1 MEIKEILEKLPPA
14 PAGVVKW
21 IHKRVIEGSYIIYN
35 KKDDKAVC
43 TRCGHTFRA
52 SRFDMKHNEEGECPN
67 CKSKAVYKASG
78 IGRKNLT
85 EYFRVLVLTHRGK
98 TVYGTLIEVI
108 AEFKEMGKP
117 QLSKWLSAVYV
128 FNKDEQSYYKHV
140 PEGFWQ
146 PEHWEKRKDVKLPR
160 PLQPYCFFAA
170 PKFERTEIYMEN
182 LENVFMHS
190 SLKYGW
196 QPDLFE
202 RWEFAPYDYISYISL
217 HLKYQS
223 IELLIKGG
231 FESLAL
237 QKVSGRRGSSC
248 INWRGKSLEK
258 ILRLPRRHIR
268 RLRGH
273 NPDFCALKVFQGLNE
288 KEKSLPWS
296 VIDRAASVRSTNC
309 YFDAIENY
317 TDVIK
322 WAKWAD
328 KEDVYQGDWMDYI
341 RDCKKLGMDIRKKTV
356 LFPDDFDTIH
366 RELSTKVKEEENR
379 EKNKKMEVVA
389 RNYMID
395 LKDESFILAI
405 AKSQTELNMESAALC
420 HCVRTYGDQVAAGR
434 TIIYFIRKKSD
445 PDKPYYTLEIHPDGT
460 FIQCRGERNCIMT
473 KEVEDFKDRV
483 VAEFN
488 RMLKKRERSAA

>member
-52 SRFDMKHNEEGECPN
+52 SRFDMKHNEEGEYPN

-146 PEHWEKRKDVKLPR
+146 PEHWEKRKKVRLPR
-160 PLQPYCFFAA
+160 PASTMNFYAE
-170 PKFERTEIYMEN
+170 PKFERTELYTEN
-182 LENVFMHS
+182 LKNVFEKS
-190 SLKYGW
+190 CLKYGW
-196 QPDLFE
+196 IPHLLV
-202 RWEFAPYDYISYISL
+202 EFDAYDYIRYIDL
-217 HLKYQS
+217 FLKYQS
-223 IELLIKGG
+223 IELLAKAGFKRLVTDKIKGLTG
-231 FESLAL
+231 
-237 QKVSGRRGSSC
+237 SGC
-248 INWRGKSLEK
+248 VNWRGRSLEK
-258 ILRLPRRHIR
+258 ILRLPHRHVKK
-268 RLRGH
+268 LRGKGV
-273 NPDFCALKVFQGLNE
+273 DFRTLNVFQNLNE
-288 KEKSLPWS
+288 KERALPWKMIQK
-296 VIDRAASVRSTNC
+296 VVGVFTYYRAE
-309 YFDAIENY
+309 D
-317 TDVIK
+317 IK
-322 WAKWAD
+322 KYVSIVKWVTWAD
-328 KEDVYQGDWMDYI
+328 NQAVHHGDWLDYI
-341 RDCKKLGMDIRKKTV
+341 KDCEKLGLDIRKKSV
-356 LFPDDFDTIH
+356 LFPDNFDIIH
-366 RELSTKVKEEENR
+366 MELSQKVDEEENR
-379 EKNKKMEVVA
+379 EKNEKIEAVA
-389 RNYMID
+389 RDYMID
-395 LKDESFILAI
+395 IKDENFLIVI

-483 VAEFN
+483 VAELN
-488 RMLKKRERSAA
+488 RMLKKRERSVA